1 MSRATPMPM
10 PISAKNQLA
19 NSCGPCMTPAQIKKR
34 NEQDVKELKET
45 INHLVKHGY
54 HSDEMFN
61 VVGVLT
67 MKLIQ
72 IHGPLK

>member
-1 MSRATPMPM
+1 
-10 PISAKNQLA
+10 
-19 NSCGPCMTPAQIKKR
+19 MTPAQIKKR